1 MSGWK
6 IKRLNDAL
14 VGDLMQKP
22 VVLVLVGPTAV
33 GKTETALTL
42 AQELNCEI
50 ISADSMQ
57 VYRGMD
63 IGTAKASLEEQSLV
77 KHHLLDIINP
87 DQKFTAADYVRLAEQ
102 CIAEIAA
109 RNRFPL
115 VTGGTGLYINA
126 LIDGFLFP
134 DQGENR
140 KIRTELQARAETE
153 PEALHEELKQVDPK
167 SAAKLHPNDLRRI
180 IRALEVYYTQG
191 MPISE
196 LQAKKEAEQ
205 KYRAVMIGL
214 NRNREL
220 LYQRIEAR
228 VDQMIAAGLVDEVKE
243 LLTKYP
249 QQPTALQAIGYKE
262 IALYL
267 NDQLTLE
274 EAIELIKRETRR
286 YAKRQL
292 SWFRRDKRIVWYD
305 MDVTA
310 VPAVVSDTK
319 KRLEQVMQP

>member
-1 MSGWK
+1 
-6 IKRLNDAL
+6 
-14 VGDLMQKP
+14 
-22 VVLVLVGPTAV
+22 
-33 GKTETALTL
+33 
-42 AQELNCEI
+42 
-50 ISADSMQ
+50 
-57 VYRGMD
+57 
-63 IGTAKASLEEQSLV
+63 
-77 KHHLLDIINP
+77 
-87 DQKFTAADYVRLAEQ
+87 
-102 CIAEIAA
+102 
-109 RNRFPL
+109 
-115 VTGGTGLYINA
+115 
-126 LIDGFLFP
+126 
-134 DQGENR
+134 
-140 KIRTELQARAETE
+140 
-153 PEALHEELKQVDPK
+153 
-167 SAAKLHPNDLRRI
+167 
-180 IRALEVYYTQG
+180 
-191 MPISE
+191 
-196 LQAKKEAEQ
+196 
-205 KYRAVMIGL
+205 MIGL

-310 VPAVVSDTK
+310 VPAVVSILKTF
-319 KRLEQVMQP
+319 RTSHAALSCVAL

>member
-63 IGTAKASLEEQSLV
+63 IVTAKASLEEQSLV

-140 KIRTELQARAETE
+140 KIRTEL
-153 PEALHEELKQVDPK
+153 KQERRL
-167 SAAKLHPNDLRRI
+167 SRKLSTKEQNRWTQNRLRNCI
-180 IRALEVYYTQG
+180 
-191 MPISE
+191 P
-196 LQAKKEAEQ
+196 
-205 KYRAVMIGL
+205 MI
-214 NRNREL
+214 
-220 LYQRIEAR
+220 
-228 VDQMIAAGLVDEVKE
+228 
-243 LLTKYP
+243 
-249 QQPTALQAIGYKE
+249 
-262 IALYL
+262 
-267 NDQLTLE
+267 
-274 EAIELIKRETRR
+274 
-286 YAKRQL
+286 
-292 SWFRRDKRIVWYD
+292 
-305 MDVTA
+305 
-310 VPAVVSDTK
+310 
-319 KRLEQVMQP
+319 